1 MLVHWNLAEDAR
13 ALARV
18 RAALDAGKP
27 LPLALREARV
37 WGAKE
42 RLVERIAPRL
52 DSAQAGA
59 LVQAAQVCDGLVKGL
74 RHPDWPSDPWAALR
88 RFALML
94 AEAASGKKGT
104 VLAAR

>member
-1 MLVHWNLAEDAR
+1 
-13 ALARV
+13 
-18 RAALDAGKP
+18 RAALDAGRP

-42 RLVERIAPRL
+42 RLIERIAPRL
-52 DSAQAGA
+52 DAQQAGA

-88 RFALML
+88 RLALML
-94 AEAASGKKGT
+94 AEAASGKTGA
-104 VLAAR
+104 VLTPR

>member
-1 MLVHWNLAEDAR
+1 MAM
-13 ALARV
+13 
-18 RAALDAGKP
+18 
-27 LPLALREARV
+27 REARV

-42 RLVERIAPRL
+42 RLLERIAPRL
-52 DSAQAGA
+52 DALQAGA

-94 AEAASGKKGT
+94 AGAAGAKTGPVLT
-104 VLAAR
+104 VR